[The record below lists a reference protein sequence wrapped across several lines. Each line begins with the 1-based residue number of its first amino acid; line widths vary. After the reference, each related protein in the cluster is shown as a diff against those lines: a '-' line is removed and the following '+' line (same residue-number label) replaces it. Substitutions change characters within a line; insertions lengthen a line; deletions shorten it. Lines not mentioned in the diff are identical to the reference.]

1 MQCSGAFVSTRF
13 ALEDLSKDLR
23 LVIKG
28 CRRLLRERQRPQD
41 ELELFRQILA
51 NAERELAE
59 IERRR
64 KEQ

>member
-1 MQCSGAFVSTRF
+1 
-13 ALEDLSKDLR
+13 LEDLSKDLR

-28 CRRLLRERQRPQD
+28 CRRLLRERQRPRE

-64 KEQ
+64 EEQ